1 MPAHRWAGIAQ
12 SVLIALAGAAGLL
25 ALLAAAA
32 PLVGFQLVRLA
43 TGSMSPDLPAGSVL
57 VAQDVDAREIRPGD
71 VVTVMRA
78 DGSPVTHRAVEVTPA
93 GAGARLVLKGDANDQ
108 VDPAPYV
115 ATRVGRVVAGVPF
128 GERYSTCSAAGWR
141 CRCSRASRACSSCGP
156 GGRSPAALLIAPA
169 CRWLAPTRGSADE
182 TGGVR
187 GTRKRRARGAR
198 VVRGR
203 AAGCR
208 RHRRRRGARPA
219 HDRRRAP

>member
-1 MPAHRWAGIAQ
+1 MPEVTPEAGMPAHRWAGIAQ
-12 SVLIALAGAAGLL
+12 RVLIALAGAAGLL

-128 GERYSTCSAAGWR
+128 GGAVFDLLGGRLAVPVLAGLAGLLVVW
-141 CRCSRASRACSSCGP
+141 AWWP
-156 GGRSPAALLIAPA
+156 EPRSPAHRAGVP
-169 CRWLAPTRGSADE
+169 LARSDE
-182 TGGVR
+182 GVR
-187 GTRKRRARGAR
+187 G
-198 VVRGR
+198 
-203 AAGCR
+203 
-208 RHRRRRGARPA
+208 
-219 HDRRRAP
+219 